1 MAEFEIYKD
10 TGLGFRRRFKA
21 NNGKILAESAEGY
34 NNPANCEHMIIL
46 IKRQVAIARINS
58 DFKPD
63 QNMEI
68 LRSEKCAALDNGLFS
83 CQKAR
88 GAKN

>member
-10 TGLGFRRRFKA
+10 EGLEFRWRFKA

-34 NNPANCEHMIIL
+34 NNQANCEHAIIL
-46 IKRQVAIARINS
+46 VKQQVGNARINS

-63 QNMEI
+63 QNTE
-68 LRSEKCAALDNGLFS
+68 
-83 CQKAR
+83 
-88 GAKN
+88 

>member
-10 TGLGFRRRFKA
+10 ERLEFRWRFKA

-34 NNPANCEHMIIL
+34 NNPANCEHAIIL
-46 IKRQVAIARINS
+46 IKQKVASARINS

-63 QNMEI
+63 RNTE
-68 LRSEKCAALDNGLFS
+68 
-83 CQKAR
+83 
-88 GAKN
+88 

>member
-10 TGLGFRRRFKA
+10 ERLEFRWRFKS

-34 NNPANCEHMIIL
+34 NNPSNCEHAIIL
-46 IKRQVAIARINS
+46 VKQQVSNARINN

-63 QNMEI
+63 QNT
-68 LRSEKCAALDNGLFS
+68 G
-83 CQKAR
+83 
-88 GAKN
+88 